1 MLLLQLKFNV
11 HLPHVME
18 VSPISFSPSHCL
30 IHNTKWLTSW
40 SFTGCFAGASLG
52 VSCNSEQTS
61 VHRNTCCVWGCSFSQ
76 SHQYTRGR

>member
-18 VSPISFSPSHCL
+18 VSAVSFSPSRGL

-40 SFTGCFAGASLG
+40 SFTGRFAGASLG
-52 VSCNSEQTS
+52 VSCDSEQTS
-61 VHRNTCCVWGCSFSQ
+61 VHRNTCCV
-76 SHQYTRGR
+76 